1 MHENHVRIFLTI
13 TFIGSK
19 KENVKHNNS
28 KQAIRL
34 PIFLAVALALGI
46 FIGAGMNSGSVES
59 KDSVMANLSKFRTVV
74 NHINEYYVDEVKSEE
89 LVETAIEEML
99 KELDP
104 HSLYIPYEEHKIT
117 GTQLEGNYE
126 GIGVEFNIFRDTIF
140 VVTPLSGGP
149 SEELGIMSGDKII
162 KVEDE
167 VVAGVGMNNRGVVE
181 RLRGPADSKVT
192 VTILRGNK
200 QIEYTITRGEIP
212 QFSMDVAYMLDPTT
226 GYIKINRFAQTTF
239 LEFKEAMFQLQEKGM
254 KNLVLDLTGNGGGY
268 MEPAVKMVDEFLEDG
283 KMIVYTKGK
292 FKQANFSHKS
302 DTPGDFEK
310 GAVIVLIDEGS
321 ASASEIVA
329 GALQDH
335 DRGLVVGRRSFGKGL
350 VQNYWELNDG
360 SELRLTTSRY
370 YTPSGRN
377 IQKPY
382 EAGNLKSYYQE
393 YYQRYQ
399 NGEMYSADSIKVADS
414 LIFKTAKGRT
424 VFGGGGIVP
433 DYFVPLDTAGN
444 SNLVTKIFNTST
456 IHEFAFNYARQNEKE
471 LEAMG
476 LERFISDYQVSEGTF
491 NDLLVKA
498 KSNGVEI
505 NPADGTKSRDLI
517 QTYLKAFIGR
527 GIWDNDAFFPVVN
540 QRDEIVQKALTLIA
554 EAESL

>member
-1 MHENHVRIFLTI
+1 MNENHVRIFLTV
-13 TFIGSK
+13 TFISSK

-34 PIFLAVALALGI
+34 PIFIALALALGI

-59 KDSVMANLSKFRTVV
+59 NDSLMASMSKFRTVM
-74 NHINEYYVDEVKSEE
+74 NHINEYYVDDVKSSD
-89 LVETAIEEML
+89 LVESAIEEML
-99 KELDP
+99 NNLDP

-117 GTQLEGNYE
+117 GSQLEGNYE

-149 SEELGIMSGDKII
+149 SEKLGIMSGDKII

-167 VVAGVGMNNRGVVE
+167 VVAGVGINNRGVVE
-181 RLRGPADSKVT
+181 RLRGQADSKVT
-192 VTILRGNK
+192 ITILRGK
-200 QIEYTITRGEIP
+200 KEIEYTITRGEIP
-212 QFSMDVAYMLDPTT
+212 QYSLDVAYMLNPTT

-239 LEFKEAMFQLQEKGM
+239 FEFKEAMFKLQEQGLQ
-254 KNLVLDLTGNGGGY
+254 NLILDLTGNGGGY

-292 FKQANFSHKS
+292 FKQANFSHS
-302 DTPGDFEK
+302 SETPGDFEK
-310 GAVIVLIDEGS
+310 GALIVLVDEGS

-329 GALQDH
+329 GAVQDH
-335 DRGLVVGRRSFGKGL
+335 DRGLIVGRRTFGKGL

-382 EAGNLKSYYQE
+382 ESGNLKAYYQE
-393 YYQRYQ
+393 YYQRYST
-399 NGEMYSADSIKVADS
+399 GEMYSADSIKVADS
-414 LIFKTAKGRT
+414 LLFKTAKGRT

-433 DYFVPLDTAGN
+433 DYFVPLDTTEN
-444 SNLVTKIFNTST
+444 STLVTRIFNTSS
-456 IHEFAFNYARQNEKE
+456 IHEFAFNYARQNSKE
-471 LEAMG
+471 FEAMG
-476 LERFISDYQVSEGTF
+476 LDRFISDYQVSDETF
-491 NDLLVKA
+491 NNLLEKA
-498 KSNGVEI
+498 ESNGVKV
-505 NPADGTKSRDLI
+505 NPGDVRKSRKMI
-517 QTYLKAFIGR
+517 ENYLKAFIGR

-540 QRDEIVQKALTLIA
+540 QRDEIVQRALNLIG